1 MSPRTRFALL
11 GVGGLALA
19 IAVGLL
25 LALALRSINSGGER
39 AALPAPA
46 TSPPAP
52 VEPAPSAAP
61 VEPAPPPRP
70 EPKQNECVDAL
81 GDGVVDL
88 DSVQLA
94 LHDGDLIAQF
104 RFASGVPDDGGFGLT
119 IVRGG
124 KSYLLGVAVEG
135 GDIDSVFVQDFDRSD
150 TDDLDTDRAV
160 IDGSTVTVMFPR
172 DSIRRIGNGWSWSAF
187 ASQTGAEPD
196 TCPGGDPQRFATP

>member
-1 MSPRTRFALL
+1 MTPRTRYALL

-19 IAVGLL
+19 VAVGLL
-25 LALALRSINSGGER
+25 LALVLRSVNSPAVSAPQVPPTTSAPAPVAPAPSEPP
-39 AALPAPA
+39 AAPAPA
-46 TSPPAP
+46 
-52 VEPAPSAAP
+52 
-61 VEPAPPPRP
+61 PRP
-70 EPKQNECVDAL
+70 EPKQNECVDEL

-94 LHDGDLIAQF
+94 LHDGDLVAQF
-104 RFASGVPDDGGFGLT
+104 RFATGVPDDGGFGLT

-135 GDIDSVFVQDFDRSD
+135 GDVDSVFVQDFDRSD
-150 TDDLDTDRAV
+150 TDELDTDNAV
-160 IDGSTVTVMFPR
+160 ADGSTVTVVFPR

-196 TCPGGDPQRFATP
+196 TCPGGDPQRFEG